1 MSDALAQVKRELGRD
16 AVILH
21 TRNIRRG
28 GWLGIG
34 SRWLVEITATADARL
49 AELRAAAGRI
59 PPRSAVQEE
68 DAATTLPAR
77 AHDLR
82 PLPPPR
88 RRSAA
93 PPPPSPAAAAVATAP
108 RVESNIGEK
117 IPATACRATAS
128 VADEAPGIANDGIP
142 ALRRPAIS
150 GAPAADTSHNP
161 ADLASGAAVGSGSPV
176 TSALTERLPFGMGRT
191 DPALRAEVMEIRTM
205 VKDLLRQNEAAQR
218 PAVPAELVDFY
229 TQLIGQDVA
238 RELVGQIIERV
249 ARRLNERRAVH
260 WDEHGRPVDHGQV
273 SPAWIREQLQREL
286 AAVLPPAEPL
296 ALRNDGTPTVVAIVG
311 PTGVGKTTTIAKL
324 AANMKLREGRS
335 VGLITIDTYRIAA
348 VEQLKTY
355 AEILQVPLLAVNTPE
370 EMAQAVARL
379 SQVDLILIDTAGRSQ
394 KDELRIADLNRFLA
408 AARPHQVHL
417 VLSSTS
423 REETIR
429 EAVRNFGVL
438 NVDHVI
444 FTKLDEAVGCGVI
457 LNVLRS
463 VNLRLSYLTHGQAV
477 PSDIEPGDARR
488 VAQLLLG
495 GVGATWGDGPEG
507 SAAGGAGRREA

>member
-28 GWLGIG
+28 GLFGIG

-49 AELRAAAGRI
+49 AELRAAAGRT
-59 PPRSAVQEE
+59 PPRPAMQAEETATPPPSSAY
-68 DAATTLPAR
+68 
-77 AHDLR
+77 DLR

-88 RRSAA
+88 RRPAA
-93 PPPPSPAAAAVATAP
+93 SQSPPAVAAGPRVESGLSGPGRGTSCQPLPSRADAASGPADDGTAGPSRPAAAAAVAADSSLHP
-108 RVESNIGEK
+108 VVALS
-117 IPATACRATAS
+117 PA
-128 VADEAPGIANDGIP
+128 VAQAGP
-142 ALRRPAIS
+142 
-150 GAPAADTSHNP
+150 
-161 ADLASGAAVGSGSPV
+161 VGSSAPV
-176 TSALTERLPFGMGRT
+176 DRGPFAVGRT

-249 ARRLNERRAVH
+249 ARLLNERRTVH
-260 WDEHGRPVDHGQV
+260 WDEHGRPVGHGRV

-286 AAVLPPAEPL
+286 AAVLPTAEPL
-296 ALRNDGTPTVVAIVG
+296 TLRNDGTPTVVALVG

-355 AEILQVPLLAVNTPE
+355 AEILQVPLMAVNTPE

-477 PSDIEPGDARR
+477 PSDIEPGDPRR

-495 GVGATWGDGPEG
+495 GAGATPEEAPEG
-507 SAAGGAGRREA
+507 SPTGGTGRREAVS